1 MPSESLPQTVEPAS
15 SEHRVGLR
23 QGLAPA
29 SFCPA
34 APGHC
39 RSIVAAERAY
49 RSTIHVWF
57 AACGLLTLL
66 TPTLRAAPAPPAN
79 LTAQV
84 SGDTV
89 LLAWSAPPGTSGA
102 LYCWG
107 SNENGMLGVGEGVEM
122 STVPLHVMP
131 GTTFKPGSVM
141 SHSRLNCAV
150 ATTGRAYCWGN
161 VGIAGVIS
169 LRGWTPQPLPGD
181 VNFAIVRANHRRL
194 CGIDVDGASWC
205 AWEGPLGNGSTL
217 EQLVP
222 ARVLVPPP

>member
-1 MPSESLPQTVEPAS
+1 VFASL
-15 SEHRVGLR
+15 
-23 QGLAPA
+23 
-29 SFCPA
+29 A
-34 APGHC
+34 AGQLH
-39 RSIVAAERAY
+39 
-49 RSTIHVWF
+49 T
-57 AACGLLTLL
+57 CGVT
-66 TPTLRAAPAPPAN
+66 
-79 LTAQV
+79 
-84 SGDTV
+84 
-89 LLAWSAPPGTSGA
+89 TSGA